1 VDGNQE
7 LMAIGKI
14 HKSDEM
20 VEAPVDILF
29 VALEFLKK
37 LSNLKQVSYGMNYCF
52 NWKQLNPKIYL
63 NITL

>member
-52 NWKQLNPKIYL
+52 N
-63 NITL
+63 